1 MIWRMGEESM
11 AKSALSAGGGKKREK
26 KFVEPKRLSKLGEW
40 MKAHPRGIGLVIH
53 DMRAV
58 MK

>member
-1 MIWRMGEESM
+1 M
-11 AKSALSAGGGKKREK
+11 ARNALSAGGGKKQGKEPAESK
-26 KFVEPKRLSKLGEW
+26 KLSKLGEW
-40 MKAHPRGIGLVIH
+40 MKAHPKGIGLVIH